1 MSGNRPEAQGW
12 RLQVTLDRAAF
23 EALEPALEENAD
35 AVVAEIVEATH
46 PIEEAPADLL
56 RVTLFGATSTGDD
69 PRPNRLCALLSV
81 AGVAP
86 ATTAVEPVGLTDW
99 EAQSLASFPPIS
111 VGRLTIM
118 GARQAPPCRRFAL
131 CVDAGP
137 AFGSGR
143 HESTQGC
150 LLALD
155 WLVRRRHVTRAF
167 DIGTG
172 SGILALAAARL
183 WPARVLALD
192 SDPVAVVTARETVRQ
207 NGLSRRVTVV
217 RGEGFRSDPVCRLGR
232 ADLIIANIRAKPIA
246 AMASGFA
253 RHLQLGGT
261 AVLSGLLADE
271 ERLVLAAFRVARFR
285 LRRRIRLGAWV
296 TLILTRRAA
305 HWQKRHH
312 VREN

>member
-12 RLQVTLDRAAF
+12 RLQVTLSRADF
-23 EALEPALEENAD
+23 VALEAALEENAD
-35 AVVAEIVEATH
+35 AVVAETIKATH

-56 RVTLFGATSTGDD
+56 RMTLFGTASAADD
-69 PRPNRLCALLSV
+69 PRPNRLRALLSV
-81 AGVAP
+81 AGGEP

-99 EAQSLASFPPIS
+99 KAQSLASFPPVS
-111 VGRLTIM
+111 VGRLTIV
-118 GARQAPPCRRFAL
+118 GARQAPSRRRFVI

-155 WLVRRRHVTRAF
+155 WLARRRHVTRAF

-172 SGILALAAARL
+172 SGILAVAAARL

-207 NGLSRRVTVV
+207 NGLSRRVTVL

-232 ADLIIANIRAKPIA
+232 AGLIVANIRARPIA
-246 AMASGFA
+246 AMAPAFA
-253 RHLQLGGT
+253 RHLRPDGIV
-261 AVLSGLLADE
+261 VLSGLLAAE
-271 ERLVLAAFRVARFR
+271 ERLVLAAFHAARFR

-296 TLILTRRAA
+296 TLILTR
-305 HWQKRHH
+305 
-312 VREN
+312 

>member
-12 RLQVTLDRAAF
+12 RLQVTLSRADF
-23 EALEPALEENAD
+23 VALEAALEENAD
-35 AVVAEIVEATH
+35 AVVAETIEATH

-56 RVTLFGATSTGDD
+56 RVTLFGAATTGYD
-69 PRPNRLCALLSV
+69 PRPNRLCTLLS
-81 AGVAP
+81 
-86 ATTAVEPVGLTDW
+86 ATGGESDETSVEPVGPADW
-99 EAQSLASFPPIS
+99 EAQSLASFPPVS
-111 VGRLTIM
+111 VGRLTIV
-118 GARQAPPCRRFAL
+118 GARQAPPRRRFVI

-172 SGILALAAARL
+172 SGILALATARF

-192 SDPVAVVTARETVRQ
+192 GDPVAVVTARETVRR
-207 NGLSRRVTVV
+207 NGLSRRVTAV
-217 RGEGFRSDPVCRLGR
+217 RGEGFRPCPAMRLGR
-232 ADLIIANIRAKPIA
+232 ADLIVANIRAKPIA
-246 AMASGFA
+246 GMAPAFA
-253 RHLQLGGT
+253 RHLRPGGT
-261 AVLSGLLADE
+261 AVLSGLLATE
-271 ERLVLAAFRVARFR
+271 ERLVLAAFRAVGFR

-296 TLILTRRAA
+296 TLILTR
-305 HWQKRHH
+305 
-312 VREN
+312 